1 LRAAQDAAPV
11 VDVLFEGT
19 QEGVAAQVER
29 LQSLAAPATT
39 QEGSPAVWNEVQRQ
53 WRSADSAA
61 IAKITS
67 WPASIADTIEE
78 VRRFAA
84 FHNVAWQVV
93 MQGTGLGSLRLD
105 ADPENSHGCLKALR
119 ADLERAGGSLVLQH
133 RPDTMPSFEAW
144 GAPGDALPLMRAIK
158 KQFDPKNTLN
168 PGRFVGGI

>member
-29 LQSLAAPATT
+29 LQSLAASAKTD
-39 QEGSPAVWNEVQRQ
+39 ESAPAVWNASQQLWESR
-53 WRSADSAA
+53 DSCA
-61 IAKITS
+61 IAKITFL
-67 WPASIADTIEE
+67 PASIADAIED
-78 VRRFAA
+78 VRRISST
-84 FHNVAWQVV
+84 HNAQWRVV
-93 MQGTGLGSLRLD
+93 MHGTGVGSLRLD
-105 ADPENSHGCLKALR
+105 GDIKTLHGYLTALR

-133 RPDTMPSFEAW
+133 GPGTMPSFEAW
-144 GAPGDALPLMRAIK
+144 GTPGDTLPLMRAIK